1 MRLSRAAM
9 TRPPA
14 AGALLA
20 GLVAASCGG
29 SVADPRP
36 QWVVSIE
43 TDAPVPQMG
52 DRLLVEVLDASG
64 NPACPSCRRLFG
76 VRDAGSWPVSFGLT
90 DEGRPVTRIRARLFR
105 ADHVGVDGLPTGSL
119 VLDAVGD
126 LDHATGVS
134 HVRLP
139 LPFDCAGVS
148 ADPALGTTCI
158 LPGRTKGPA
167 ARLSDAGPSL
177 VAGSHPSARAIPCPR
192 PAPSDML
199 CIAGGA
205 FALGDPKFAGF
216 SRGEEDE
223 TVPLP
228 ERLVVLS
235 PYFLDEREVTVGTV
249 RSLLASGAVK
259 ASLVERGSI
268 SQERGA
274 CTYTA
279 APDAFESHPINCI
292 TAAEAEQIC
301 AALGKRLPT
310 EAEWEFAAANRTSE
324 SQFPWG
330 ASEDYCAMSVLSRAR
345 SVSEGP
351 ETSDFLVGSSFCR
364 TQPPSAPTKTW
375 GPVPVTSETLD
386 RSSCDASGR
395 CVSFMGGNVAEW
407 VADGFASY
415 DAPCW
420 QGFPLR
426 DPQCPAQTAKYRV
439 VRGGS
444 WASYGYEARA
454 HWRQVHTAK
463 ASPSV
468 GVRCAASP

>member
-1 MRLSRAAM
+1 MRVFRRTL
-9 TRPPA
+9 TRPLVA
-14 AGALLA
+14 AALA
-20 GLVAASCGG
+20 GLVASCGG

-36 QWVVSIE
+36 QWVVTIE

-52 DRLLVEVLDASG
+52 DRLLVEILDARG

-90 DEGRPVTRIRARLFR
+90 DEGRPLTRIRARLFR
-105 ADHVGVDGLPTGSL
+105 ADHVGPDGLPAGSL
-119 VLDAVGD
+119 VLDALGD
-126 LDHATGVS
+126 LDHTAGVAR
-134 HVRLP
+134 VRLP

-148 ADPALGTTCI
+148 ADPALGTTC
-158 LPGRTKGPA
+158 LSPGRTTGPA
-167 ARLSDAGPSL
+167 PRLSDAGPPL
-177 VAGSHPSARAIPCPR
+177 VAGAHPSARAIPCPR
-192 PAPSDML
+192 AAPPDML
-199 CIAGGA
+199 CIPGGA
-205 FALGDPKFAGF
+205 FALGDPTFAGL
-216 SRGEEDE
+216 SRGQEDE

-249 RSLLASGAVK
+249 RSLLASGAFK
-259 ASLVERGSI
+259 ASLVERSDDV
-268 SQERGA
+268 SKERGA

-279 APDAFESHPINCI
+279 APGAFESHPINCI
-292 TAAEAEQIC
+292 TALEAEQIC
-301 AALGKRLPT
+301 AALGKRLPS

-324 SQFPWG
+324 TQFPWG
-330 ASEDYCAMSVLSRAR
+330 ASEDYCAMSVISRSR
-345 SVSEGP
+345 SILEA
-351 ETSDFLVGSSFCR
+351 SDSSDLLFGASFCR
-364 TQPPSAPTKTW
+364 TQPPSAPTKPW
-375 GPVPVTSETLD
+375 GPVPVTSETMD
-386 RSSCDASGR
+386 RSACDDSGR
-395 CVSFMGGNVAEW
+395 CLAFMGGNVAEW

-426 DPQCPAQTAKYRV
+426 DPKCPTQGATYRV

-444 WASYGYEARA
+444 WSSYGYESRA

-468 GVRCAASP
+468 GVRCAASM